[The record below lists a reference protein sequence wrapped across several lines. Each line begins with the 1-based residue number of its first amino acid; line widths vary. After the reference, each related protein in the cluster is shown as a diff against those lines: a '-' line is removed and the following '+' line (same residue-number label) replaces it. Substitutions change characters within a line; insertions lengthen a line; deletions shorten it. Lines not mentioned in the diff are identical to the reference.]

1 MNQTDTHHR
10 VLWRQ
15 VWGLAALLAALVFG
29 WMAYGFYQPLI
40 LTKLGFSQ
48 LAGSLGAIQG
58 LLGAAI
64 EPVVGSL
71 SDRQQQRIG
80 SRLPAIAVG
89 ITSAGLLF
97 IAIGLLLQGEL
108 PVGGRW
114 IIPVLMTVWVIATIV
129 VRGPAVA
136 LLRQFAPTTALPA
149 ANSILSLTLGLVGSI
164 EPIFRHVIGLVG
176 ASGTFFLGALM
187 LTIGAIAMRSTQPR
201 STLKLAPPPIGA
213 GVSPAERGT
222 SFRRFQIFGVGIIA
236 GALAN
241 LLLRISPQQL
251 VQALAGIS
259 PEYLTAAILFCSAIV
274 VVPLQKLLKNW
285 GLTRSMVAS
294 LGAIVLTIG
303 AMAIANH
310 PFFAI
315 LTIGMAGTALGLL
328 SIAQIPWCLGMLPPQ
343 QAGLA
348 TGLYFGGIGV
358 ASALLSGMS
367 GWKG

>member
-1 MNQTDTHHR
+1 MNQTNTHHR

-58 LLGAAI
+58 LLGATI
-64 EPVVGSL
+64 EPLVGLL

-97 IAIGLLLQGEL
+97 IAIGLLLQGDL
-108 PVGGRW
+108 PVGVRW

-136 LLRQFAPTTALPA
+136 LLRQFAPTAALPA

-201 STLKLAPPPIGA
+201 SSLKISLPPSA
-213 GVSPAERGT
+213 GVPP
-222 SFRRFQIFGVGIIA
+222 RRSIARKIQIFGVGMLA
-236 GALAN
+236 GALVN
-241 LLLRISPQQL
+241 ILLRISPQRLAEPL
-251 VQALAGIS
+251 VGTL
-259 PEYLTAAILFCSAIV
+259 PEYLTAGMLFCSAIAAI
-274 VVPLQKLLKNW
+274 PLQHRLKNW
-285 GLTRSMVAS
+285 GLARSMVVS
-294 LGAIVLTIG
+294 FGAIVLTIG
-303 AMAIANH
+303 SIALVSH
-310 PFFAI
+310 PLFSI
-315 LTIGMAGTALGLL
+315 LAVCMAGVAIGLL
-328 SIAQIPWCLGMLPPQ
+328 SIAQIPWCLGMLAPQ

-348 TGLYFGGIGV
+348 TGLYFGGIG
-358 ASALLSGMS
+358 AATALLSLLQLSFRG
-367 GWKG
+367 